1 MADPTGFGDDGMR
14 VEDSALS
21 VGRLMS
27 TESVSVVLTRGP
39 VSGAYFEPGTGWVT
53 VSEPAPD
60 SFARAYAQC
69 FPTTYTCTVCG
80 SEHIA
85 KPGELPAP

>member
-14 VEDSALS
+14 VEDTALS
-21 VGRLMS
+21 AGRLMS
-27 TESVSVVLTRGP
+27 TESRPVAFPVRYLGP
-39 VSGAYFEPGTGWVT
+39 G
-53 VSEPAPD
+53 SEPDSIRAILADPPD

-85 KPGELPAP
+85 KPGELP